1 MSQPYGA
8 AISGK
13 SPEPDQ
19 NHRSGPNFQFLPDL
33 PSTGNLTVTI
43 TGTPDPASTSAK
55 LYKDQSFSDEFIADL
70 SNGATFDVTLV
81 NSSDSYYVYD
91 PSGATEDFV
100 VYFSL

>member
-13 SPEPDQ
+13 SPEPNQD
-19 NHRSGPNFQFLPDL
+19 HRSGPNFRFLPDL

-43 TGTPDPASTSAK
+43 TGTPNPASASAK
-55 LYKDQSFSDEFIADL
+55 LYRDKSFSDEFIANL
-70 SNGATFDVTLV
+70 SNGATFAASLV
-81 NSSDSYYVYD
+81 NSGDDYYVSD
-91 PSGATEDFV
+91 PKSATEDFV